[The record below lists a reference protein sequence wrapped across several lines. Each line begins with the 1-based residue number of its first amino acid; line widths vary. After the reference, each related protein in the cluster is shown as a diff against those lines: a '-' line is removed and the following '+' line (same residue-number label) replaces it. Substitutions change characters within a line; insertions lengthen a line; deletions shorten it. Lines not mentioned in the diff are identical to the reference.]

1 MKHRIHSQSP
11 RHQRGVSIITAIFM
25 LVLFAALAALMAS
38 LVNTANVTSA
48 QDIQG
53 ARAYQ
58 AAQAGVE
65 RGLFQLDP
73 DGTGT
78 ANPDCFADIVLPVAA
93 IPEFTVVVSC
103 GKSDYNEA
111 GRSIRIYLI
120 TATARSIAASPVTI
134 ERQVSASIEKC
145 RPEVQN
151 AAAPY
156 DC

>member
-53 ARAYQ
+53 ARAW
-58 AAQAGVE
+58 
-65 RGLFQLDP
+65 GLFQLDP
-73 DGTGT
+73 DGTET
-78 ANPDCFADIVLPVAA
+78 ANPACFSSTVLPAAA

-111 GRSIRIYLI
+111 GRSISIYLI
-120 TATARSIAASPVTI
+120 TATASSIAASPVTI

>member
-1 MKHRIHSQSP
+1 MTHRFP
-11 RHQRGVSIITAIFM
+11 VLRRQRGVSIISAIFM
-25 LVLFAALAALMAS
+25 LVLFAALAGLMAS
-38 LVNTANVTSA
+38 LVSTANVTSA

-65 RGLFQLDP
+65 WGLFQLDS
-73 DGTGT
+73 DGAGT
-78 ANPDCFADIVLPVAA
+78 ATPPCFSDITLPAVA
-93 IPEFTVVVSC
+93 IPEFAVRVSC

-111 GRSIRIYLI
+111 GRSISIYLV

-145 RPEVQN
+145 RPETPN